1 MAGGHQRSHSEDQL
15 LTTVESQVQNP
26 DPGKEMH
33 MHATHVLGGFVGY
46 SEVTAQNLAGVK
58 VLTRPA

>member
-15 LTTVESQVQNP
+15 LTTLESQVQNP
-26 DPGKEMH
+26 HPGKEMY
-33 MHATHVLGGFVGY
+33 MHATQVLGGFVGY

>member
-1 MAGGHQRSHSEDQL
+1 
-15 LTTVESQVQNP
+15 
-26 DPGKEMH
+26 

-58 VLTRPA
+58 VLSRPA